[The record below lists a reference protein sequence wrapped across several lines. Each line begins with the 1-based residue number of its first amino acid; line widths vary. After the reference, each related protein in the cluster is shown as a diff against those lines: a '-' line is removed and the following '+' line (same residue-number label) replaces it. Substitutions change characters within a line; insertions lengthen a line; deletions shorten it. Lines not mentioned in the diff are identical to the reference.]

1 MVKINDPLEF
11 QQPVPRATRLPSIA
25 NVGAGYTN
33 AANINARTAGEGS
46 GFGII
51 AEGLTDRA
59 DEMALAQG
67 RIQKRTDAVARAKA
81 VSAYTEQVTAELL
94 KVSEEGDLS
103 DPETASGFG
112 DYLNNTTRKFLSEH
126 KGSPESKAQLAVT
139 LEKYRS
145 ESAGKAASM
154 TIEIQKAAVAE
165 VLEGGMN
172 ELFLVLNQDPSKLGE
187 VRDQMRKQL
196 KEYEGALNPIDERQF
211 IISGDSRLVER
222 ALDMFIQRGD
232 IDTVERML
240 RETPGLAR
248 LLVPEAQARV
258 FDKMIAFKQA
268 QFEAQNAGVALRVR
282 IAAELGVKPDSDAV
296 TNAIM
301 NSEDYGDKPED
312 MVKTQNPDGSLTW
325 TKESE
330 AEGQRAPDVKA
341 LIDIDIAAAMAK
353 LRGLEESFIREAIV
367 REELIED
374 GKQAFRTLDS
384 TALMKAA
391 MKSGK
396 FTTGPFAGVRL
407 FMANLASFV
416 GAGPDIIEW
425 TGDAATANTL
435 DAASSRLAIEL
446 AQKLSRLTNMS
457 ITLVRDSLPALT
469 RTPEGNMIII
479 EVMEGV
485 ANREI
490 QLASMADDMYREWG
504 TLSPKDLPSL
514 WDMLRDLEQ
523 SQPVVSDELLARI
536 AEGAATGPNSF
547 KDIFDEVGK
556 MIDDG
561 VDKILGEEDK
571 GYSTTV
577 DDVLSYPP
585 GTPYWYNGKKYR
597 KNLNPADEQDAA
609 DTDVGG

>member
-1 MVKINDPLEF
+1 
-11 QQPVPRATRLPSIA
+11 
-25 NVGAGYTN
+25 
-33 AANINARTAGEGS
+33 
-46 GFGII
+46 
-51 AEGLTDRA
+51 
-59 DEMALAQG
+59 
-67 RIQKRTDAVARAKA
+67 
-81 VSAYTEQVTAELL
+81 
-94 KVSEEGDLS
+94 
-103 DPETASGFG
+103 
-112 DYLNNTTRKFLSEH
+112 
-126 KGSPESKAQLAVT
+126 
-139 LEKYRS
+139 
-145 ESAGKAASM
+145 
-154 TIEIQKAAVAE
+154 
-165 VLEGGMN
+165 
-172 ELFLVLNQDPSKLGE
+172 
-187 VRDQMRKQL
+187 
-196 KEYEGALNPIDERQF
+196 
-211 IISGDSRLVER
+211 
-222 ALDMFIQRGD
+222 
-232 IDTVERML
+232 
-240 RETPGLAR
+240 
-248 LLVPEAQARV
+248 
-258 FDKMIAFKQA
+258 
-268 QFEAQNAGVALRVR
+268 
-282 IAAELGVKPDSDAV
+282 
-296 TNAIM
+296 M
-301 NSEDYGDKPED
+301 NSENYGDQPED

-325 TKESE
+325 TPKSK
-330 AEGQRAPDVKA
+330 AKGMPAPDSKA
-341 LIDIDIAAAMAK
+341 LIDIDIAEEWARIKGM
-353 LRGLEESFIREAIV
+353 EESFKREAIV
-367 REELIED
+367 RAELIED

-485 ANREI
+485 AHREI
-490 QLASMADDMYREWG
+490 VLASMANDMYREFG
-504 TLSPKDLPSL
+504 TLSPKDGPSL

-556 MIDDG
+556 MLDDS

-571 GYSTTV
+571 GYSTTA
-577 DDVLSYPP
+577 DDVLNLPA
-585 GTPYWYNGKKYR
+585 GTVYWYNGNKYR
-597 KNLNPADEQDAA
+597 KNLDPADERDAA